1 MMPMHRR
8 HPSCQ
13 PDETMRTIWPANAR
27 TLNRR
32 ICSASSTKKVAVTS
46 PEIAQIVADVY
57 TQHLPL
63 PPEWTPAQRQ
73 SFLDR
78 TAATLS
84 RQIAEM
90 AAELGEQAV
99 QEWITSH
106 GEHPDYLTK
115 VGLLN
120 TATASARE
128 MVLTNELYESIPA
141 PADPPMADPGQPHPT
156 DPERLPWTQRWTR
169 TEHRAEPDEA
179 MEELVADLWPAPDFS
194 ALFRIKAGY
203 LLAARA
209 EDQLSLPLDRHDPLA
224 ASLAQMV
231 YQDLRDDG
239 LPAR

>member
-1 MMPMHRR
+1 MTPIRPR

-27 TLNRR
+27 TLNKR

-46 PEIAQIVADVY
+46 PEIAQIVSDVY
-57 TQHLPL
+57 TTHLSL
-63 PPEWTPAQRQ
+63 PPEWTPSQRQ

-84 RQIAEM
+84 RQIAEL
-90 AAELGEQAV
+90 AAQLGEQAV

-128 MVLTNELYESIPA
+128 MVLTSELYELIPA
-141 PADPPMADPGQPHPT
+141 PPDPPMVEQQQASPT
-156 DPERLPWTQRWTR
+156 DRDQLPWTQRWTR
-169 TEHRAEPDEA
+169 TQYRSEPDEA
-179 MEELVADLWPAPDFS
+179 MEELVADLWPAPEFS
-194 ALFRIKAGY
+194 AVFRIKAGY

-209 EDQLSLPLDRHDPLA
+209 EDQLPVPRERHDPLTA
-224 ASLAQMV
+224 ELAQMV

-239 LPAR
+239 LPAQ